1 MTVIGR
7 RTNVSPNIN
16 YAWTHWAGEALV
28 PVNKLKA
35 AIAAGRKAHGFRLTL
50 PSPGIVEILGL
61 LRFDFVYVD
70 DEHGVFGNEVLED
83 VCRAAELVG
92 MTAIARVP
100 DLTGPTINRRLD
112 RGLRGIVG
120 PHVSTRAD
128 AEMLVQ
134 SCLFGPQ
141 GTRSLG
147 GGRGVN
153 YQIGVDDMK
162 RYYVDTN
169 ANMFISAMIEDQ
181 AGMDNLEAI
190 VAVPGIDCIMIG
202 QNDFSQDLGFP
213 GEADHPHAK
222 AAAAEVARRVR
233 AAGGKMRDDIMV
245 LGNLP
250 EMLLAGGKKYAPNN

>member
-1 MTVIGR
+1 MAPI
-7 RTNVSPNIN
+7 
-16 YAWTHWAGEALV
+16 
-28 PVNKLKA
+28 NKLKA
-35 AIAAGRKAHGFRLTL
+35 AIAAGKKAHGFRLTL
-50 PSPGIVEILGL
+50 PSPGIVEILGIL
-61 LRFDFVYVD
+61 KFDFVYID

-92 MTAIARVP
+92 MTPIARVP

-112 RGLRGIVG
+112 RGIRGIVG
-120 PHVSTRAD
+120 PHVGSQAE
-128 AEMLVQ
+128 AEMLVS

-147 GGRGVN
+147 GGRGVQ
-153 YQIGVDDMK
+153 YQIGIPDMK
-162 RYYVDTN
+162 RFYADTN
-169 ANMFISAMIEDQ
+169 ANLFISAMIESQ
-181 AGMDNLEAI
+181 EGMDNLEAI

-213 GEADHPHAK
+213 GEADHPDAR

-233 AAGGKMRDDIMV
+233 AAGGKMRDDVMV

-250 EMLLAGGKKYAPNN
+250 EMLLAGGKKYAPAN